1 MKINEFFVQVL
12 HVENHTNHRGYSYQ
26 NPQNTCKL
34 YLVFPLDH
42 FGDDPWDHFDDD
54 PGDHFDDN
62 PGDHCGKNPLDHF
75 DGDPLDGVAR

>member
-1 MKINEFFVQVL
+1 MNINEFFAQVL

-26 NPQNTCKL
+26 NQRNTCKL
-34 YLVFPLDH
+34 YLVFPWDH
-42 FGDDPWDHFDDD
+42 FGDDPWDHY
-54 PGDHFDDN
+54 DDN